1 MLGPLGLRVLQKLSL
16 RKHPFLLALRRWEPQ
31 RRRARRNGCF
41 RRLAKTLSRKPS
53 PRHSPWCL
61 WHCESKPV
69 CGKKKKQKANT
80 GKCFRDYYF
89 IYLILFYSFNA
100 MLNFLQKHLVVCNSR
115 LILGTIAVSESVRLT
130 Q

>member
-1 MLGPLGLRVLQKLSL
+1 MFSQASKNFVQKALSSS
-16 RKHPFLLALRRWEPQ
+16 LALVSMALREQ
-31 RRRARRNGCF
+31 T
-41 RRLAKTLSRKPS
+41 RL
-53 PRHSPWCL
+53 W
-61 WHCESKPV
+61 
-69 CGKKKKQKANT
+69 KKKKQKANT

-100 MLNFLQKHLVVCNSR
+100 MLNFLQKDLIVCNSR